1 MKKIFLFIFLSYLL
15 FFILI
20 PPLNNPDEPEHYEN
34 SFWLSEFI
42 YPYLPK
48 NKEKPNFFVD
58 NLSKI
63 YLPVNFEKIFLS
75 PLRHQLY
82 SQKKIND
89 LKKSKPITLQSYHPP
104 LYYFFLSSA
113 HHLANLFHFDYISR
127 FYLTRILSGLFYL
140 GIVYL
145 AYLIFKILFENE
157 IIISTLLIFFS
168 LNPLVVRSAVGINP
182 DIGVAFFNLLFLYLL
197 LRYQK
202 KALINF
208 KQTVIL
214 AITASA
220 SALSKFSG
228 VANFFVYPLFIFI
241 KNKINTKL
249 LINLLIFFFVSFI
262 LLSPW
267 FYLNLSR
274 YGKLTTPSVFD
285 IAHNQPPQPH
295 GNLTAMFLAV
305 YEFRHTIMHYSGFI
319 GARNEF
325 HPAKIFFIFYTIAV
339 SLLSLLGLITILKNK
354 KKLSQFF
361 LVIIQFFSQVIFLYL
376 LGFFFKKQG
385 FFWDL
390 QGRYFLS
397 GFFILTIFLYFGMA
411 TIFKKNK
418 QAPKIILYLF
428 AIIHYY
434 YILIFVLIPAYY
446 QWPNFFWE
454 LQSLHPFF
462 SLLFVFA
469 LTSHLSLSFSITNK
483 LFKPSSKE

>member
-1 MKKIFLFIFLSYLL
+1 MKKIFLLIFFSYLL

-34 SFWLSEFI
+34 SFWLSQFI

-48 NKEKPNFFVD
+48 NKEKPKFFVD
-58 NLSKI
+58 NLIKI
-63 YLPVNFEKIFLS
+63 YLPPNFEKISRS
-75 PLRHQLY
+75 PLKYRSY
-82 SQKKIND
+82 RQKEIND
-89 LKKSKPITLQSYHPP
+89 LKKLKPITLQSYHPP
-104 LYYFFLSSA
+104 LYYLFLSSA
-113 HHLANLFHFDYISR
+113 HHLASLFHLDYISR
-127 FYLTRILSGLFYL
+127 FYLTRIFSGLFYL

-145 AYLIFKILFENE
+145 AYLILKILFENE
-157 IIISTLLIFFS
+157 LIISALLIFFS
-168 LNPLVVRSAVGINP
+168 LNPLVIRSAVGINP
-182 DIGVAFFNLLFLYLL
+182 DIGVAFFSLLFLYLL
-197 LRYQK
+197 LRWQK
-202 KALINF
+202 RSLISL

-228 VANFFVYPLFIFI
+228 VANFFVYPVFIFI
-241 KNKINTKL
+241 KNKLNTKL

-274 YGKLTTPSVFD
+274 YGKLTTPSVFNL
-285 IAHNQPPQPH
+285 AHNQPPQPH
-295 GNLTAMFLAV
+295 GNLTATFLAL
-305 YEFRHTIMHYSGFI
+305 YEFRHTIMHYSGFM

-325 HPAKIFFIFYTIAV
+325 NPAKIFFIFYTIIV
-339 SLLSLLGLITILKNK
+339 SLLSLLGLITVLKNK

-361 LVIIQFFSQVIFLYL
+361 PVIIQFFSQLIFLYT
-376 LGFFFKKQG
+376 LGLFFKKQG

-397 GFFILTIFLYFGMA
+397 GFFIFTIFLYFGIA
-411 TIFKKNK
+411 AIFKKNK
-418 QAPKIILYLF
+418 QTIKIILYLF

-434 YILIFVLIPAYY
+434 YILIFVLIASYY

-462 SLLFVFA
+462 PILFVFA
-469 LTSHLSLSFSITNK
+469 LTGHLSLSFLITNK
-483 LFKPSSKE
+483 LFKPNSKE